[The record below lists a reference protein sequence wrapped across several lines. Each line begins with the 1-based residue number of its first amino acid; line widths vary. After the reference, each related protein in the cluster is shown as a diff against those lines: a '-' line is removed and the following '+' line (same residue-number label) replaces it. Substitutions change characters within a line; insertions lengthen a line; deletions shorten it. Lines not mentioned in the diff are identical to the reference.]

1 VTDALYLF
9 LTRSSQHAAISSL
22 LLTVVVAAFESDW
35 LSLATALLHF
45 AVWQATL
52 FP

>member
-1 VTDALYLF
+1 MRSINYL
-9 LTRSSQHAAISSL
+9 TPSSQHAAILSSL
-22 LLTVVVAAFESDW
+22 LLTVVVVAAIESDW